1 MIGSQGT
8 RGSAMDFQFDEKKLK
23 YVQRVLSNRVLSKIV
38 MLFQAPMDFMAGMRL
53 RELNE
58 KSCKVS
64 VPYRWFNKN
73 PFKSTFWAV
82 LGMAAELS
90 TGALVMMYTYKLEP
104 SVAIIVGDCSGEFIA
119 KAKDL
124 TTFVCHDGERIA
136 ETVKRAMETGEPQ
149 EVLCKA
155 VGYSKAGEEVARFT
169 FTWKMKRRE
178 AYK

>member
-1 MIGSQGT
+1 MEI
-8 RGSAMDFQFDEKKLK
+8 QFDEKKLRSF
-23 YVQRVLSNRVLSKIV
+23 QRIMNNRVLFKAAL
-38 MLFQAPMDFMAGMRL
+38 LFKVPLDFVTGMRL
-53 RELNE
+53 IELNE
-58 KSCKVS
+58 KTCKVS

-104 SVAIIVGDCSGEFIA
+104 SVAIIVGDCSGEFIS

-124 TTFVCHDGERIA
+124 TTFVCNDGELIA
-136 ETVKRAMETGEPQ
+136 ETVKRAIQTGEPQ
-149 EVLCKA
+149 EVRCKA

-178 AYK
+178 RR